1 MKRGYT
7 YTIIFILVVSA
18 VFTLFLAG
26 IDVLMKPKIT
36 ANARLEEQKSI
47 LNAFNVD
54 DEGTAE
60 EINLRFNDLV
70 KADEMSEMLFYS
82 HQDSSGQTLGYAV
95 PFTGSGLWGTIRGW
109 IAVNPE
115 MNQLQ
120 GIVFTEQNETPGLG
134 GRIMEA
140 WFREQFRGLELVQGE
155 QVKYGEGGSQKIDA
169 ISGATQTSNAILRII
184 NQVKD
189 EILPQMEVK

>member
-36 ANARLEEQKSI
+36 ANARLDEQKSL

-54 DEGTAE
+54 DQGTAE
-60 EINLRFNDLV
+60 EINQRFNELIETQESND
-70 KADEMSEMLFYS
+70 MLYYA
-82 HQDSSGQTLGYAV
+82 HRDSSGTALGFAV

-109 IAVNPE
+109 MAVNPA
-115 MNQLQ
+115 MDQLQ

-134 GRIMEA
+134 GRIMEE
-140 WFREQFRGLELVQGE
+140 WFREQFRGLKLTAGEL
-155 QVKYGEGGSQKIDA
+155 VKYGESDSGKIDA

-189 EILPQMEVK
+189 EILPKMEVK

>member
-70 KADEMSEMLFYS
+70 KADETSEMLFYS
-82 HQDSSGQTLGYAV
+82 HQDSSGHS
-95 PFTGSGLWGTIRGW
+95 GSAERFAHGSESSDFRRKHTEDRCGF
-109 IAVNPE
+109 
-115 MNQLQ
+115 LQ
-120 GIVFTEQNETPGLG
+120 H
-134 GRIMEA
+134 
-140 WFREQFRGLELVQGE
+140 
-155 QVKYGEGGSQKIDA
+155 
-169 ISGATQTSNAILRII
+169 
-184 NQVKD
+184 
-189 EILPQMEVK
+189 

>member
-1 MKRGYT
+1 
-7 YTIIFILVVSA
+7 
-18 VFTLFLAG
+18 
-26 IDVLMKPKIT
+26 
-36 ANARLEEQKSI
+36 
-47 LNAFNVD
+47 
-54 DEGTAE
+54 
-60 EINLRFNDLV
+60 
-70 KADEMSEMLFYS
+70 
-82 HQDSSGQTLGYAV
+82 
-95 PFTGSGLWGTIRGW
+95 
-109 IAVNPE
+109 

-134 GRIMEA
+134 GRIMEE

>member
-134 GRIMEA
+134 GRIMEE

>member
-134 GRIMEA
+134 GRIMEE

-189 EILPQMEVK
+189 ESLPQMEVK